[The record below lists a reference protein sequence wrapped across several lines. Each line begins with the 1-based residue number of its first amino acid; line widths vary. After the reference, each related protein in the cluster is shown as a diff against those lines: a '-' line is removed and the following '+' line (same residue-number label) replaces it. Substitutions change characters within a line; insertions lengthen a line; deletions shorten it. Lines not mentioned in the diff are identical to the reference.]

1 VKKILFMGLTFLT
14 IALVGLA
21 ASRQAPHSQTTP
33 SQNAQPQNAPRY
45 TAPTPSPRDTQID
58 RLYIFGDSLSDDG
71 NVFRATGGAYPPNP
85 AYFKGRYSNGPVWVE
100 QLASKLGLSADRAV
114 NLAYGGA
121 TTANAFENGVPG
133 VLGQVQQFIKTHP
146 QGDPKALYVVWGGAN
161 DYLSGAADP
170 TSTVDNLSTAI
181 ELLSKTGAKRFL
193 VANLPD
199 LGRLPSTRNTST
211 AQSLTNLTNA
221 HNAYLSQA
229 LKSLKQTLGTDTEIA
244 TLDVNGLYREAIATP
259 AKFGFTNV
267 TNACL
272 NNAACTQPNG
282 FLFWDGIHPTT
293 KAHQLLANNAF
304 ATLEKTAQVSSKL

>member
-14 IALVGLA
+14 ITLVGLA
-21 ASRQAPHSQTTP
+21 ASRQAPHSQNTP
-33 SQNAQPQNAPRY
+33 SQNAPRY
-45 TAPTPSPRDTQID
+45 TAQTPSPKDSQIEQ
-58 RLYIFGDSLSDDG
+58 LYVFGDSLSDDG

-100 QLASKLGLSADRAV
+100 QLANKLGLRTDRAV

-170 TSTVDNLSTAI
+170 TGTVDNLSTAI

-199 LGRLPSTRNTST
+199 LGRLPATRTTST
-211 AQSLTNLTNA
+211 AHSLTNLTNA

-229 LKSLKQTLGTDTEIA
+229 LKSLKQKLGTDTEIA

-272 NNAACTQPNG
+272 NNATCTQPNE

-293 KAHQLLANNAF
+293 KAHQILADSAF
-304 ATLEKTAQVSSKL
+304 STLEKTAQVSSKL